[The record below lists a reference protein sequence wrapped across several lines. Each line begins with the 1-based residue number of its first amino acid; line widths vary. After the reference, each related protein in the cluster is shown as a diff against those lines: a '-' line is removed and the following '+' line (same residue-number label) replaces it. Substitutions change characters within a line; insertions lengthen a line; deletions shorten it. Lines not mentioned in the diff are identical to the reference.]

1 MTLARRMLVAS
12 VVLALLVAG
21 AFAALIFAV
30 STLRDANEREARS
43 KEVTEA
49 TLQLQ
54 KLVVDLETGLRG
66 YTLTGNRRLLQPYT
80 AAVAALP
87 DRQWI
92 FLERASI
99 DSDQLRR
106 ATLITRLINR
116 YIADYARP
124 VIGLVR
130 ESPAAAR
137 SGPVTIEGNRQT
149 VAIRGRFNRFLSE
162 ERQLARSAAE
172 TADSRSDRAIA
183 VGAVGVAAS
192 TLLILLFGVL
202 LGRAIGR
209 PVRAVAAGARS
220 AGEGR
225 SLVPASHRGAW
236 RDR

>member
-43 KEVTEA
+43 KEVTEV

-99 DSDQLRR
+99 D
-106 ATLITRLINR
+106 
-116 YIADYARP
+116 
-124 VIGLVR
+124 VR
-130 ESPAAAR
+130 
-137 SGPVTIEGNRQT
+137 
-149 VAIRGRFNRFLSE
+149 
-162 ERQLARSAAE
+162 
-172 TADSRSDRAIA
+172 
-183 VGAVGVAAS
+183 AAS
-192 TLLILLFGVL
+192 PGH
-202 LGRAIGR
+202 A
-209 PVRAVAAGARS
+209 
-220 AGEGR
+220 
-225 SLVPASHRGAW
+225 
-236 RDR
+236 